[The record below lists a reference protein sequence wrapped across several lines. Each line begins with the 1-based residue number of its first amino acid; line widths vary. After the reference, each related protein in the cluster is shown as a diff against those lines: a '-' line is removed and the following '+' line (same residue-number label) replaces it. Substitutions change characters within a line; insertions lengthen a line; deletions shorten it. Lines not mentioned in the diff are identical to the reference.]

1 MRTTGKVFK
10 AGIRVSDSETEITKL
25 SYVFYINI
33 QILQIYVN
41 KSVEDGED
49 IEIQSFF

>member
-1 MRTTGKVFK
+1 MVCK
-10 AGIRVSDSETEITKL
+10 AAIRVSVSEPEITKL

-41 KSVEDGED
+41 KSVEDGKD